1 MNVQPRAATS
11 AIAASDGVFIDNTW
25 QPARSGATLEVIAPA
40 TGKVITRIA
49 DGDAADIDA
58 AVAAARRALQG
69 AWGALSAAERGRIL
83 ACAGALVEG
92 AAEELAW
99 LEAHDTGKPIAQA
112 RADIA
117 ATARYLE
124 FYGGAADKVHG
135 DTIPFLPGHMAM
147 TEYVP
152 LGVTGHIIPWNY
164 PAQMFGRTI
173 AASLAMG
180 NACVLKPA
188 EDACLT
194 PLRLCEIL
202 RDAGL
207 PDGALNC
214 VPGRGEVAG
223 AALAAHPG
231 VDFLSFTGSPETG
244 AAVQIAAA
252 HNHIGCTLELG
263 GKSPQIL
270 FADADLDRAMPV
282 ILKAITQNAGQTCS
296 AGARLLV
303 QDAILP
309 EIAERLRDMVPNLT
323 AAAPESDRD
332 LGPLIS
338 RRQLDRVRGFCAQA
352 DADGIPLIA
361 EGRIDAGAAEG
372 GNWIAPRA
380 YGPVPRDHALAR
392 QEVFGPIL
400 SLMRFTDEADAI
412 ALANDTEYGLV
423 AGVWSQDGSRALRV
437 ARRIVAGQVFVNAYG
452 AGGGIE
458 LPFGGMKKSGHGREK
473 GFDALYEFAAIRTMV
488 IRHD

>member
-1 MNVQPRAATS
+1 MT
-11 AIAASDGVFIDNTW
+11 IAADPVAAASQGVFIDNQW
-25 QPARSGATLEVIAPA
+25 RPSASGATIEVSDPA
-40 TGKVITRIA
+40 TGAVFARIA
-49 DGDAADIDA
+49 AGNAADIDA
-58 AVAAARRALQG
+58 AVSAARRARAG
-69 AWGALSAAERGRIL
+69 AWGALDATGRGRIL
-83 ACAGALVEG
+83 SRAAGLVLAEAEAL
-92 AAEELAW
+92 AR
-99 LEAHDTGKPIAQA
+99 LESRDTGKPLAQA

-135 DTIPFLPGHMAM
+135 DMIPFLPGHFVT
-147 TEYVP
+147 TEHVP
-152 LGVTGHIIPWNY
+152 FGVTGHIIPWNY

-173 AASLAMG
+173 AAALAMG

-194 PLRLCEIL
+194 PLRLVEIL

-207 PDGALNC
+207 PAGALNC

-223 AALAAHPG
+223 AALCAHRG
-231 VDFLSFTGSPETG
+231 VDFLSFTGSPEVG
-244 AAVQIAAA
+244 VAVQAAAAA
-252 HNHIGCTLELG
+252 HHIGCTLELG
-263 GKSPQIL
+263 GKSPQIV

-282 ILKAITQNAGQTCS
+282 ILRAITQNAGQTCS

-303 QDAILP
+303 EDG
-309 EIAERLRDMVPNLT
+309 IAGTVIERLRQAFPALT
-323 AAAPESDRD
+323 AGLPGDDRD

-338 RRQLDRVRGFCAQA
+338 PAQLARVRGFCDRA

-361 EGRIDAGAAEG
+361 EGRIAANAPAG
-372 GNWIAPRA
+372 GNFIAPRA
-380 YGPVPRDHALAR
+380 YGPVPRDHQLAR
-392 QEVFGPIL
+392 EEVFGPVL
-400 SLMRFTDEADAI
+400 SLMTFADEADAI
-412 ALANDTEYGLV
+412 GLANDTDYGLV
-423 AGVWSQDGSRALRV
+423 AGVWSRDGSRAIRV
-437 ARRIVAGQVFVNAYG
+437 ARQIMVGQVFVNAYG

-473 GFDALYEFAAIRTMV
+473 GFDALYEFAATRTMV

>member
-1 MNVQPRAATS
+1 MTIAAL
-11 AIAASDGVFIDNTW
+11 AAAASDGVFINNGW
-25 QPARSGATLEVIAPA
+25 RASASGATIDVTDPASNEVF
-40 TGKVITRIA
+40 TRIA
-49 DGDAADIDA
+49 AGNAADIDA
-58 AVAAARRALQG
+58 AVAAARQARAG
-69 AWGALSAAERGRIL
+69 GWAASTATERGRIL
-83 ACAGALVEG
+83 SRAAVLVQQE
-92 AAEELAW
+92 AEDLAS
-99 LEAHDTGKPIAQA
+99 LEARDTGKPISQA

-135 DTIPFLPGHMAM
+135 DTIPFLAGHFVT
-147 TEYVP
+147 TEHVP
-152 LGVTGHIIPWNY
+152 FGVTGHIIPWNY

-173 AASLAMG
+173 APALAIG

-207 PDGALNC
+207 PPGTLNC
-214 VPGRGEVAG
+214 VPGRGDEAG

-231 VDFLSFTGSPETG
+231 VDFVSFTGSPEAG
-244 AAVQIAAA
+244 AAVQAAA
-252 HNHIGCTLELG
+252 ARHHAGCTLELG

-270 FADADLDRAMPV
+270 FADADLDAAMPV

-303 QDAILP
+303 EDSVLDLVT
-309 EIAERLRDMVPNLT
+309 ERLRAEFPALT
-323 AAAPESDRD
+323 AGSQQADRD

-338 RRQLDRVRGFCAQA
+338 PKQLARVRRFCDQA
-352 DADGIPLIA
+352 DADAIPLIA
-361 EGRIDAGAAEG
+361 EGGIDPKASPD
-372 GNWIAPRA
+372 GNFIAPRA
-380 YGPVPRDHALAR
+380 YGPVPRDHPLAR

-400 SLMRFTDEADAI
+400 SLLSFRDEADAI
-412 ALANDTEYGLV
+412 ALANDTDYGLV
-423 AGVWSQDGSRALRV
+423 AGIWSRDAARAIRV
-437 ARRIVAGQVFVNAYG
+437 ARRITAGQVFVNAYG

-473 GFDALYEFAAIRTMV
+473 GFDALYEFSATRTMI